1 MATEVD
7 EKAVAKGGAPPYYAA
22 NNDSDSDVQATERYE
37 YEESRKLGVMGSAF
51 IILNKM
57 IGTGS
62 ECANV
67 IPHHVVANASSLLH
81 PVGNLCRHGLGG
93 SELHSV
99 DSRYVES
106 SHILTTFARHS

>member
-7 EKAVAKGGAPPYYAA
+7 EKAVGKGGTPPYYAA

-37 YEESRKLGVMGSAF
+37 YEESRKLGIMGSAF

-62 ECANV
+62 ECAR
-67 IPHHVVANASSLLH
+67 ITWHDAVANASSLLH
-81 PVGNLCRHGLGG
+81 PLGDFRSHGVGG
-93 SELHSV
+93 SKLHSM
-99 DSRYVES
+99 DRRYVNS
-106 SHILTTFARHS
+106 PRTFNIFSRHS